1 MTHHDVTQISQ
12 IVALIFFVALFVGVI
27 VYVFWPGNK
36 RKFDEAARLPLEDE
50 KNDKPEDGRS

>member
-12 IVALIFFVALFVGVI
+12 IVALIFFVVLFVGVI